1 MAISKVTYAGNT
13 LIDLTG
19 DTVTPENLLSGA
31 TAHAANGEEIT
42 GIVEDKKGELEAQIA
57 DLRNQIGSLNAN
69 LANKLYPVG
78 SIYISVNATNPAE
91 LFGGT
96 WEQIKDRF
104 LLAAG
109 NTYAAGST
117 GGEATHTLSAAEMP
131 SHTHTVR
138 LWNPAGAMGPAKWA
152 SKETYGATLET
163 SPYGATAPT
172 PFTWNNSTPMVA
184 DNGNGDPAGNTDF
197 SGGGKQH
204 NNMPPYLAVY
214 MWKRIA

>member
-57 DLRNQIGSLNAN
+57 DLRSQISSLKSD

-78 SIYISVNATNPAE
+78 SIYMSVNATNPAE

-96 WEQIKDRF
+96 WEQIKGRF
-104 LLAAG
+104 LLGTGPNDANTSDFWGSEWANHYNVPAG
-109 NTYAAGST
+109 EL
-117 GGEATHTLSAAEMP
+117 GGESWHTLTVDQMP
-131 SHTHTVR
+131 SHTHQ
-138 LWNPAGAMGPAKWA
+138 A
-152 SKETYGATLET
+152 Y
-163 SPYGATAPT
+163 
-172 PFTWNNSTPMVA
+172 A
-184 DNGNGDPAGNTDF
+184 DDNYSGSRVGNTNPWKQSLVNRDLHLLADGYYF
-197 SGGGKQH
+197 GFTGGNQPH

-214 MWKRIA
+214 MWKRTA

>member
-57 DLRNQIGSLNAN
+57 DLRNQISSLNAN
-69 LANKLYPVG
+69 LAKLYPVG
-78 SIYISVNATNPAE
+78 SIYLSVNATNPAE

-96 WEQIKDRF
+96 WERLKDRF

-109 NTYAAGST
+109 DSYAAGST
-117 GGEATHTLSAAEMP
+117 GGEAQHTLTVDEMP
-131 SHTHTVR
+131 SHAHVEMANNTFSSPDARSR
-138 LWNPAGAMGPAKWA
+138 LVDSTNNGEYSGFVFDLNKHPLGGWA
-152 SKETYGATLET
+152 PGTAIETM
-163 SPYGATAPT
+163 P
-172 PFTWNNSTPMVA
+172 
-184 DNGNGDPAGNTDF
+184 
-197 SGGGKQH
+197 SGGSSPH

-214 MWKRIA
+214 MWKRTA